1 MRNRG
6 LQGTAR
12 ALSPFEGVLEEEMLR
27 TMRGVQKKMWMKMRW
42 MRMRARRWSRGWAKV
57 RRGLMEGA
65 WGKWD

>member
-27 TMRGVQKKMWMKMRW
+27 TMRGVQKKMWMKVRW
-42 MRMRARRWSRGWAKV
+42 MRMRARRWSRG
-57 RRGLMEGA
+57 
-65 WGKWD
+65 